1 MSGILYGIGVGC
13 GDPADVTYKAI
24 KTMQMCDTV
33 IFPSGKRA
41 YDIIKGAWPEI
52 DSKNLK
58 FFSFPMTHNESV
70 LSERRE
76 KIYDF
81 IKNLLADGKDVG
93 FATIGDVLV
102 YSTFSYIKELAEN
115 DGFSVGIINGI
126 PSFLSCAGRLGL
138 ILGQENEEIHIIPG
152 TADLEAAL
160 KLPGIKI
167 FMKLGKRLGELK
179 KALAEKPEHEFLG
192 AVNRCGMPDESVYT
206 RLSDVPE
213 EKSYLMTV
221 FIR

>member
-24 KTMQMCDTV
+24 KTTQSCDTV

-52 DSKNLK
+52 DSKSLK
-58 FFSFPMTHNESV
+58 FFSFPMTHDESV

-81 IKNLLADGKDVG
+81 IKTLLADGKDVG

-126 PSFLSCAGRLGL
+126 PSFLSCAGKLGL
-138 ILGQENEEIHIIPG
+138 ILGQEDEIHIIPG
-152 TADLEAAL
+152 TGDLDASLEL
-160 KLPGIKI
+160 SGIKI

-179 KALAEKPEHEFLG
+179 KALAQKPEHVFLG
-192 AVNRCGMPDESVYT
+192 AVNRCGMPDEAVYKE
-206 RLSDVPE
+206 LSDVPE
-213 EKSYLMTV
+213 EKSYLMTAFV
-221 FIR
+221 R

>member
-1 MSGILYGIGVGC
+1 
-13 GDPADVTYKAI
+13 
-24 KTMQMCDTV
+24 
-33 IFPSGKRA
+33 
-41 YDIIKGAWPEI
+41 
-52 DSKNLK
+52 
-58 FFSFPMTHNESV
+58 MTHDESV

-126 PSFLSCAGRLGL
+126 PSFLSCAGKLGL

-152 TADLEAAL
+152 TADLDASLEL
-160 KLPGIKI
+160 SGIKI
-167 FMKLGKRLGELK
+167 FMKLGRRLGELK
-179 KALAEKPEHEFLG
+179 KALAERPEHEFLG